1 MVAVE
6 QGDSCQPFSPT
17 SLPIPQPA
25 ETALPGKIRLFP
37 VLGCMGQAKR
47 GLCPRCLI
55 VLSQGSSANKEKE
68 GGFMSDRVAWHDQ
81 HVVTL
86 W

>member
-1 MVAVE
+1 MPAFLSHLPAYSPASRDCLTRQDKAV
-6 QGDSCQPFSPT
+6 
-17 SLPIPQPA
+17 
-25 ETALPGKIRLFP
+25 FP

-47 GLCPRCLI
+47 GLCPRCLT

-68 GGFMSDRVAWHDQ
+68 GGFISDRVAWHNQ